1 MIPVAEALERIVAAF
16 SPLPAETV
24 SLAEAFGR
32 VLAADITAR
41 VTQPPHAVSAMDGY
55 AVRAADVASVPATL
69 DVIGA
74 VPAGGLFEGTLAP
87 GQAVRIFTGAPLPH
101 GSDAIVIQEDTEA
114 ADGPTGKRVTVKE
127 SCQTG
132 NYVRP
137 AGLDFALGDPGP
149 RAGRLL
155 SSRDVG
161 LIAAMNHPWVAVRRR
176 PRVAILAT
184 GDEVVM
190 PGEPLGP
197 SQIVSSNGL
206 ALAAFVRACGGEP
219 VQLGI
224 AADREDS
231 LAGLAAGAKGADL
244 LLTAG
249 GASVGEHDLVQKV
262 LGGQGMQLDFW
273 KIAMRPGK
281 PLMFGELGGTPV
293 IGLPGNPVSAVVCS
307 LLFARPAMNA
317 LLGLDAPAHPLE
329 PMVLGGDLPANDRR
343 QDYLRA
349 TIDRNGDGN
358 GDGRRCA
365 TPYGRQDSS
374 MLALLASADGL
385 IVRAPH
391 APAAAK
397 GAMVEVLSFQHLLPG
412 L

>member
-1 MIPVAEALERIVAAF
+1 MISVAEALERVLKPFA
-16 SPLPAETV
+16 PLPAETV
-24 SLAEAFGR
+24 SVAEAFGR
-32 VLAADITAR
+32 VLAQDVMAR

-55 AVRAADVASVPATL
+55 AVRAADVARAPATL
-69 DVIGA
+69 KVIGA
-74 VPAGGLFEGTLAP
+74 VPAGGLFEGEVKP
-87 GQAVRIFTGAPLPH
+87 GEAVRIFTGAPLPA
-101 GSDAIVIQEDTEA
+101 GSDSIVIQEDTEA
-114 ADGPTGKRVTVKE
+114 GDGTVTVKE
-127 SCQTG
+127 ACKLG

-137 AGLDFALGDPGP
+137 AGLDFAEGDSGP

-155 SSRDVG
+155 STRDVG
-161 LIAAMNHPWVAVRRR
+161 LIAAMNHPWVQVRRR

-224 AADREDS
+224 APDKEEQ
-231 LAGLAAGAKGADL
+231 LAALAAGAKGADL

-249 GASVGEHDLVQKV
+249 GASVGDHDLVQKV
-262 LGGQGMQLDFW
+262 LGEQGLELDFW
-273 KIAMRPGK
+273 RIAMRPGK
-281 PLMFGELGGTPV
+281 PLMFGQLGGTPM

-307 LLFARPAMNA
+307 LLFARPALNA
-317 LLGLDAPAHPLE
+317 LLGLDLPAHPLQQ
-329 PMVLGGDLPANDRR
+329 MVLGADIGANDRR

-349 TIDRNGDGN
+349 TVAEN
-358 GDGRRCA
+358 GDGRRSA

-391 APAAAK
+391 APAAAE
-397 GAMVEVLSFQHLLPG
+397 GDLVDVLSFADLVPG

>member
-1 MIPVAEALERIVAAF
+1 MISVAEALQRILKAF
-16 SPLPAETV
+16 GPVPAETV
-24 SLAEAFGR
+24 GLGEAFGR
-32 VLAADITAR
+32 VLASDIHAR

-55 AVRAADVASVPATL
+55 AVRAGDVARVPVTL
-69 DVIGA
+69 KVIGA
-74 VPAGGLFEGTLAP
+74 VPAGALFEGEVGP
-87 GQAVRIFTGAPLPH
+87 GEAVRIFTGAPLPA
-101 GSDAIVIQEDTEA
+101 GADAIVIQEDTEA
-114 ADGPTGKRVTVKE
+114 GDGEVVVKE
-127 SCQTG
+127 SCKAG

-137 AGLDFALGDPGP
+137 AGLDFAEGDPGP

-155 SSRDVG
+155 SARDVG
-161 LIAAMNHPWVAVRRR
+161 LIAAMNHPWVQVRRR

-219 VQLGI
+219 IQLGI
-224 AADREDS
+224 APDKEEQ
-231 LAGLAAGAKGADL
+231 LAALAAGARGADL

-262 LGGQGMQLDFW
+262 LGEQGLELDFW

-281 PLMFGELGGTPV
+281 PLMFGQLGGTPM

-307 LLFARPAMNA
+307 LLFARPALNA
-317 LLGLDAPAHPLE
+317 LLGLDRPAHPVQQ
-329 PMVLGGDLPANDRR
+329 MVLGGALPENDRR
-343 QDYLRA
+343 QDYLRS
-349 TIDRNGDGN
+349 TIAVN
-358 GDGRRCA
+358 GDGRRSA

-385 IVRAPH
+385 IVRPPH

-397 GAMVEVLSFQHLLPG
+397 GELVEVLSFADLVPG

>member
-1 MIPVAEALERIVAAF
+1 MISVAEALERILKAF
-16 SPLPAETV
+16 GPVPAETV
-24 SLAEAFGR
+24 GLGEAFGR
-32 VLAADITAR
+32 VLASDIHAR

-55 AVRAADVASVPATL
+55 AVRAGDVARVPVTL
-69 DVIGA
+69 KMIGA
-74 VPAGGLFEGTLAP
+74 VPAGALFEGEVGP
-87 GQAVRIFTGAPLPH
+87 GEAVRIFTGAPLPA
-101 GSDAIVIQEDTEA
+101 GADAIVIQEDTEA
-114 ADGPTGKRVTVKE
+114 GDGEVVVKE
-127 SCQTG
+127 SCKAG

-137 AGLDFALGDPGP
+137 AGLDFAEGDPGP
-149 RAGRLL
+149 RAGRPL
-155 SSRDVG
+155 SARDVG
-161 LIAAMNHPWVAVRRR
+161 LIAAMNHPWVQVRRR

-224 AADREDS
+224 APDKEEQ
-231 LAGLAAGAKGADL
+231 LAALAAGARGADL

-262 LGGQGMQLDFW
+262 LGEQGLELDFW

-281 PLMFGELGGTPV
+281 PLMFGQLGGTPM
-293 IGLPGNPVSAVVCS
+293 IGLPGNPVSALVCS
-307 LLFARPAMNA
+307 LLFARPALNA
-317 LLGLDAPAHPLE
+317 LLGLDLPAHPVQQ
-329 PMVLGGDLPANDRR
+329 MVLGGDLGANDRR

-349 TIDRNGDGN
+349 TIAGN
-358 GDGRRCA
+358 GDGRRSA

-385 IVRAPH
+385 IVRPPH

-397 GAMVEVLSFQHLLPG
+397 GELVDVLAFADLVPG

>member
-1 MIPVAEALERIVAAF
+1 MIPVAEALARIVAAF

-24 SLAEAFGR
+24 SVAEAFGR
-32 VLAADITAR
+32 VLAGNIASR

-55 AVRAADVASVPATL
+55 AVRAADVARVPATL

-74 VPAGGLFEGTLAP
+74 VPAGGLFDGTLGP
-87 GQAVRIFTGAPLPH
+87 GQAVRIFTGAPLPE
-101 GSDAIVIQEDTEA
+101 GADAIVIQEDTDA
-114 ADGPTGKRVTVKE
+114 AEGKVTVKE
-127 SCQTG
+127 SCKAG

-137 AGLDFALGDPGP
+137 AGLDFAAGDPGP

-155 SSRDVG
+155 TARDVG

-219 VQLGI
+219 LQLGI

-231 LAGLAAGAKGADL
+231 LAALAAGAKGADL
-244 LLTAG
+244 LITAG

-262 LGGQGMQLDFW
+262 LGRQGLQLDFW

-281 PLMFGELGGTPV
+281 PLMFGQLGGTPV
-293 IGLPGNPVSAVVCS
+293 LGLPGNPVSAVVCA
-307 LLFARPAMNA
+307 LLFARPALNA
-317 LLGLDAPAHPLE
+317 LLGLDAPAHPTE
-329 PMVLGGDLPANDRR
+329 PMVLGADLPENDRR

-349 TIDRNGDGN
+349 TIAET
-358 GDGRRCA
+358 GDGRRTA

-374 MLALLASADGL
+374 MLALLAAADGL

-391 APAAAK
+391 APAAAR
-397 GAMVEVLSFQHLLPG
+397 GTSVEVLALQRLLPG
-412 L
+412 V